1 MYKIGD
7 VVMYRRNVCVV
18 KEIITNFREQ
28 GGYYKLSPLYDKTL
42 VIHAPADSP
51 KGIFRPLLNKG
62 EIEAL
67 INEIPNIE
75 CVEVDDRLLENT
87 YKELFNSARHEDL
100 VKIIKTAY
108 SRGEHKAQKGLKR
121 TENDKM
127 YFQKAEK
134 ALYSELAIVLDKTI
148 DETREYIIERMTVY
162 TV

>member
-18 KEIITNFREQ
+18 KEVTLNYREQ

-42 VIHAPADSP
+42 VINAPADSP
-51 KGIFRPLLNKG
+51 QGIFRPLLTKA
-62 EIEAL
+62 EAEAL
-67 INEIPNIE
+67 IREIPNIE
-75 CVEVDDRLLENT
+75 CVNVDDRLLENT

-100 VKIIKTAY
+100 IKIIKTAY

-134 ALYSELAIVLDKTI
+134 ALYSELAIVLDKTPE
-148 DETREYIIERMTVY
+148 ETRKYIVEQMTIY